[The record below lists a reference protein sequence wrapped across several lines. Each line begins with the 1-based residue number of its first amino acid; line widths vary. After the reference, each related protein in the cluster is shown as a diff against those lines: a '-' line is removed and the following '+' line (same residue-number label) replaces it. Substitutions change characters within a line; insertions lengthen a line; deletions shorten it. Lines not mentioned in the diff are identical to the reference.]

1 MKKTY
6 LYPKAVAETKSNFRC
21 NMARVSSDSESDEP
35 WYFDSG
41 CQHVSMKRWVSGQ
54 GYGVIQGKGTTCISE
69 VPRLVNVYFVTG
81 VKANLIS
88 VSQLCDDGL
97 TVVFSAI
104 DCHDINLY
112 GVTVL
117 QGIRSG
123 NNCYMWEKKDK
134 CLSAQGNVDLWHQR
148 LGHMNFRNM
157 KNLVHK
163 DIVRGVP
170 KLKIGDKMVCGAC
183 NEGKQVKIQHMKVP
197 DVQTT
202 TPLNLVHIDLMGHM
216 QT

>member
-1 MKKTY
+1 
-6 LYPKAVAETKSNFRC
+6 
-21 NMARVSSDSESDEP
+21 
-35 WYFDSG
+35 
-41 CQHVSMKRWVSGQ
+41 
-54 GYGVIQGKGTTCISE
+54 
-69 VPRLVNVYFVTG
+69 
-81 VKANLIS
+81 
-88 VSQLCDDGL
+88 
-97 TVVFSAI
+97 
-104 DCHDINLY
+104 
-112 GVTVL
+112 
-117 QGIRSG
+117 
-123 NNCYMWEKKDK
+123 
-134 CLSAQGNVDLWHQR
+134 
-148 LGHMNFRNM
+148 MNFRNM